1 MDDERAIYTLLEA
14 WHRATV
20 AGDNAALLELVCDDV
35 CFYTAGS
42 PPLSGK
48 EAFAAALQANT
59 AFDIDYDWQVDDLAI
74 SDTPGVLLR
83 PIARAH
89 ARPCQR
95 CHAHPPR
102 PYADPVLRREA
113 DGAWRISRDANLLA
127 ADNEEAY

>member
-74 SDTPGVLLR
+74 SDTLAYYCGRLR
-83 PIARAH
+83 VHMRDRATGATH
-89 ARPCQR
+89 TR
-95 CHAHPPR
+95 HGHTLT
-102 PYADPVLRREA
+102 VLRREA